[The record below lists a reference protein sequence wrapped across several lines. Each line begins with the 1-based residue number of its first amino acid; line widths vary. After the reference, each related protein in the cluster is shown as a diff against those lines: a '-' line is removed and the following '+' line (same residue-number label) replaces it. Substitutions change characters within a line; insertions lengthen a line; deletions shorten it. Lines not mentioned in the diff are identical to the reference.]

1 MKSIFMTENEELIAG
16 MQKELIKNASN
27 QETENLGKAVD
38 YLNSAIEIFEDAG
51 MNVQAD
57 QVLAILSKI
66 ALQSEQSDENDARNK
81 KPKNPTK
88 VPDRH
93 TKGLTSDK
101 MVANL
106 KNHGTVFNLNND
118 GQAADDF
125 LNAEVGDLEVSEK
138 DLGSDLHDFEDERE

>member
-1 MKSIFMTENEELIAG
+1 MIKKSVFEEELIAG
-16 MQKELIKNASN
+16 MQKELIKTASN

-51 MNVQAD
+51 LSTQAN
-57 QVLAILSKI
+57 QVLKIISKI
-66 ALQSEQSDENDARNK
+66 ATETDS
-81 KPKNPTK
+81 
-88 VPDRH
+88 H

-106 KNHGTVFNLNND
+106 KNHGTVFNLSDD
-118 GQAADDF
+118 GQAADDM

-138 DLGSDLHDFEDERE
+138 DLGSDLQDFEDERE